1 MRLRL
6 FFGFLLVILVTL
18 TAVAVFAH
26 QGATTQVHSFMGRG
40 GWYGGEDLVAELE
53 AFYSDHG
60 TWQGVDSIFAV
71 RHGPGTGMGMG
82 MGRGSDINGMM
93 PAWRLAALDGSLV
106 YDPAGAGAQRLSSQE
121 LQGAVILTAAGSTVG
136 YLLTPPEM
144 PAPDQNFEAALIQ
157 RIYRASLNAAL
168 IAGGISLVLALL
180 LVTLLLKPV
189 NQLSAAAVRLA
200 RGDLSQRVATRGA
213 KELVVLGDSFNF
225 MAESLQRAE
234 ASRRA
239 MTADIAHELR
249 TPLAVQRAHL
259 EALQDG
265 IYPLTQDNLEVVL
278 RQNQLLHRLVEDL
291 RTLALA
297 DAGELKLEKQ
307 VLNLAELTADAVEG
321 FKGGADQAGI
331 SLELHLGSPCAD
343 IHADPERIQQIL
355 HNLLHN
361 AQRHT
366 PQGGKIDLFLTCE
379 GSEAR
384 LSVQDSGAGIPPA
397 ALPHIF
403 ERFYRADPARSHA
416 EGGSG
421 LGLAIARR
429 LAELH
434 GGKLEA
440 ANPMAG
446 GAVFTLTLPL

>member
-6 FFGFLLVILVTL
+6 FVGFLLVILVTL
-18 TAVAVFAH
+18 TAVAVFAR
-26 QGATTQVHSFMGRG
+26 QGATTQVHTFMGRG

-53 AFYSDHG
+53 AFYGDHG
-60 TWQGVDSIFAV
+60 TWQGVESIFAV

-82 MGRGSDINGMM
+82 RGSDFNGMM

-106 YDPAGAGAQRLSSQE
+106 YDPVGAGAQRLSSQE
-121 LQGAVILTAAGSTVG
+121 LQGAVILTADGSTVG

-157 RIYRASLNAAL
+157 RIYRASLNAAF
-168 IAGGISLVLALL
+168 IAGGISLILALL

-200 RGDLSQRVATRGA
+200 RGDLSQRVETRGA

-297 DAGELKLEKQ
+297 DAGELRLEKQ
-307 VLNLAELTADAVEG
+307 VLNLADLAADAVEG
-321 FKGGADQAGI
+321 FKGGADQVGI
-331 SLELHLGSPCAD
+331 GLELHIGSPCAN
-343 IHADPERIQQIL
+343 INADPQRIQQIL

-366 PQGGKIDLFLTCE
+366 PEGGKIDLFLTCG

-384 LSVQDSGAGIPPA
+384 LSVQDSGVGIPPA

-440 ANPMAG
+440 ANQTAG